1 MEQVD
6 FAPPKVKIPGGFYEA
21 MQRARELL
29 VELAEDAHDGGR
41 WEKGALF
48 AEAEVAQQA
57 VFNVLNTLYSRFH
70 DGAAGHAMF
79 PEGR

>member
-29 VELAEDAHDGGR
+29 VELAEDAHDGR
-41 WEKGALF
+41 
-48 AEAEVAQQA
+48 A
-57 VFNVLNTLYSRFH
+57 V
-70 DGAAGHAMF
+70 G
-79 PEGR
+79 EGRSLR